1 MKPMVKIVLLSLP
14 LVACGGGGSDKT
26 VVDPKPQA
34 NTDYSALSETTL
46 EPGPL
51 RQASATEL
59 SAIVKNGLRVSLSQN
74 QSYGMMIRETAVA
87 NTNSASDSHASNK
100 FSGGNFSGTNV
111 QVTNVDEA
119 DSVKYDG
126 KYIYLA
132 TPTEY
137 TDVGAKASLKILAT
151 DPDTASVSEVSDTP
165 LDTEHW
171 GSVSEMYLVD
181 EAQSTT
187 GMNTTEIATIR
198 RSWDF
203 IAFTDKVVND
213 VSTDGK
219 PLVVDEADQART
231 ASIWPYQMDQGIEI
245 TLYDVRTPATPAKS
259 WSVSIDGDL
268 LGTRKI
274 GNTLYVIS
282 SFVPSIPTLD
292 YAANTKET
300 KIANELLIADTQIEK
315 LLPEYSINNGTPQ
328 PLNSANGCMIP
339 ASTEKNDGHL
349 SLINITAIDLA
360 SQQVIES
367 ECVNGNVE
375 TVYVSAESIYL
386 VGSDYSRWE
395 NWQSFSVV
403 HRFALGNNGIDY
415 SATGSVEGVLGWGSP
430 SFRMDE
436 HNGFLRLVTT
446 NYGDTSEPT
455 HHLTILQKVNGRSEL
470 EVVAQLPNKTH
481 PEAIGKP
488 REDIYGVRFTSNK
501 AYVVTFERKDPLY
514 VIDLANPLNPKIAG
528 QLEVPGFSTYLHP
541 IGDNYLF
548 ALGNETNDEGFATGV
563 KVSLYDIR
571 NPAKPTEVS
580 KYVFGSAY
588 SWSDALYDHR
598 ALSFLT
604 ASADQIRITLP
615 VTLYEDENT
624 DVFSTSHWV
633 NSSLYQFEVN
643 GLTNDKLSLDHV
655 GQVIGESS
663 ESQEYPLWSGNDRGI
678 LHDDALFYIHGP
690 KVIAGPWKKA
700 D

>member
-1 MKPMVKIVLLSLP
+1 MKPMVKLVLLSLP
-14 LVACGGGGSDKT
+14 LVACGGGSNSGQHNIQKEPP
-26 VVDPKPQA
+26 V
-34 NTDYSALSETTL
+34 NTDYSALSESQL

-51 RQASATEL
+51 RQASASEL
-59 SAIVKNGLRVSLSQN
+59 SALVKNGLRVSLSQN
-74 QSYGMMIRETAVA
+74 QSYGMMIRETAV
-87 NTNSASDSHASNK
+87 TNIAADNK
-100 FSGGNFSGTNV
+100 SGGGDFSGTNV
-111 QVTNVDEA
+111 QVANVDEA
-119 DSVKYDG
+119 DGVKYDG
-126 KYIYLA
+126 NYIYLA

-137 TDVGAKASLKILAT
+137 TDAGAKASLKILAT
-151 DPDTASVSEVSDTP
+151 NPANASVSEVSDTP

-171 GSVSEMYLVD
+171 GSVSEMYLVNS
-181 EAQSTT
+181 AQGTT
-187 GMNTTEIATIR
+187 GLATIR

-213 VSTDGK
+213 VGTDGK
-219 PLVVDEADQART
+219 PLVVDEADKART
-231 ASIWPYQMDQGIEI
+231 ASIWPYQMDNGIEI
-245 TLYDVRTPATPAKS
+245 TLFDVRTPATPAKS
-259 WSVSIDGDL
+259 WSLSIDGDL

-292 YAANTKET
+292 YAAET
-300 KIANELLIADTQIEK
+300 TEAKIANEKLITATQIEK
-315 LLPEYSINNGTPQ
+315 LLPEYSINGGSPT

-349 SLINITAIDLA
+349 SLINITAINLS
-360 SQQVIES
+360 SQQLIES
-367 ECVNGNVE
+367 VCVNGNVE
-375 TVYVSAESIYL
+375 TVYASTESIYL

-403 HRFALGNNGIDY
+403 HRFALNTSGVDY

-436 HNGFLRLVTT
+436 HNGILRMITT
-446 NYGDTSEPT
+446 NYGETGEPT
-455 HHLTILQKVNGRSEL
+455 HQLNVLQKVNGRSEL
-470 EVVAQLPNKTH
+470 EVVAQLPNKAH

-488 REDIYGVRFTSNK
+488 REDIFGVRFNGNK

-514 VIDLANPLNPKIAG
+514 VIDLADPLDPKIAG

-548 ALGNETNDEGFATGV
+548 ALGNEATSDGIATGV

-571 NPAKPTEVS
+571 DPAKPTEVS

-588 SWSDALYDHR
+588 SWSDALYDYR
-598 ALSFLT
+598 ALSFLN
-604 ASADQIRITLP
+604 ANADQLRITLP
-615 VTLYEDENT
+615 VTLYDEVKT
-624 DVFSTSHWV
+624 QEFVTSRWV

-643 GLTNDKLSLDHV
+643 GLANGKLSLDHV
-655 GQVIGESS
+655 GVVIGESS
-663 ESQEYPLWSGNDRGI
+663 DNQEYPLWSGNDRGI
-678 LHDDALFYIHGP
+678 LHGDALFYVHGP
-690 KVIAGPWKKA
+690 KVIAGPWKK
-700 D
+700 

>member
-1 MKPMVKIVLLSLP
+1 MKPMVKIALLSLP
-14 LVACGGGGSDKT
+14 LVACGGGSNSGQHNIQKEPP
-26 VVDPKPQA
+26 V
-34 NTDYSALSETTL
+34 NTDYSALSESQL

-51 RQASATEL
+51 RQASASEL
-59 SAIVKNGLRVSLSQN
+59 SELVKNGLRVSLSQK
-74 QSYGMMIRETAVA
+74 QSYGMMVRETAVTN
-87 NTNSASDSHASNK
+87 NTADNK
-100 FSGGNFSGTNV
+100 SGGDFSGTNV
-111 QVTNVDEA
+111 QVANVDEA
-119 DSVKYDG
+119 DGVKYDG
-126 KYIYLA
+126 NYIYLA

-137 TDVGAKASLKILAT
+137 TDAGAKASLKILAT
-151 DPDTASVSEVSDTP
+151 DPLNASVSEVSNTP

-181 EAQSTT
+181 SAQGTT
-187 GMNTTEIATIR
+187 GLATIR

-213 VSTDGK
+213 VGTDGK
-219 PLVVDEADQART
+219 PLVVDEADKART
-231 ASIWPYQMDQGIEI
+231 ASIWPYQMDNGIEI
-245 TLYDVRTPATPAKS
+245 TLFDVRTPATPAKS
-259 WSVSIDGDL
+259 WSLSIDGDL

-292 YAANTKET
+292 YAAET
-300 KIANELLIADTQIEK
+300 QEAKIANEKLILATQVEK
-315 LLPEYSINNGTPQ
+315 LLPEYSINGGSAQ

-339 ASTEKNDGHL
+339 ASTEKTDGHL
-349 SLINITAIDLA
+349 SLINITAINLA
-360 SQQVIES
+360 SQQLIES
-367 ECVNGNVE
+367 VCVNGNVE
-375 TVYVSAESIYL
+375 TVYASTESIYL

-403 HRFALGNNGIDY
+403 HRFALNTSGVDY

-436 HNGFLRLVTT
+436 HNGFLRMVTT
-446 NYGDTSEPT
+446 NYGETGEPT
-455 HHLTILQKVNGRSEL
+455 HQLNILQKVTGRSEL
-470 EVVAQLPNKTH
+470 EVVAQLPNKTR

-488 REDIYGVRFTSNK
+488 REDIFGVRFNGDK

-514 VIDLANPLNPKIAG
+514 VIDLANPLDPEIAG

-548 ALGNETNDEGFATGV
+548 ALGNETNSDGVATGV

-571 NPAKPTEVS
+571 NPAEPTEVS
-580 KYVFGSAY
+580 KHVFGSAY

-598 ALSFLT
+598 ALSFLS
-604 ASADQIRITLP
+604 ASADQLRITLP
-615 VTLYEDENT
+615 VTLYEEVQT
-624 DVFSTSHWV
+624 EIFVSSRWV
-633 NSSLYQFEVN
+633 NSGLYQFEVN
-643 GLTNDKLSLDHV
+643 GLADGKLSLDHV
-655 GQVIGESS
+655 GVVVGESS
-663 ESQEYPLWSGNDRGI
+663 ANQEYPLWGGNDRGI
-678 LHDDALFYIHGP
+678 LHGDALFYVHGP

>member
-1 MKPMVKIVLLSLP
+1 MKPIVKIVLLSLP
-14 LVACGGGGSDKT
+14 LVACGGGSSNSQHNVQKELP
-26 VVDPKPQA
+26 V
-34 NTDYSALSETTL
+34 NTDYSALSESQL

-51 RQASATEL
+51 RQASSTEL
-59 SAIVKNGLRVSLSQN
+59 SALVKNGLRVSLSQN
-74 QSYGMMIRETAVA
+74 QSYGMMIRETAITN
-87 NTNSASDSHASNK
+87 NTADSK
-100 FSGGNFSGTNV
+100 SGGNFSGTNV
-111 QVTNVDEA
+111 QVANVDEG

-126 KYIYLA
+126 QYIYLA
-132 TPTEY
+132 TPTDY
-137 TDVGAKASLKILAT
+137 TEASAKASLKILAT
-151 DPDTASVSEVSDTP
+151 DPMNASVSEVSDTP

-181 EAQSTT
+181 GAQGTT
-187 GMNTTEIATIR
+187 GLVTIR

-213 VSTDGK
+213 VSSDGK
-219 PLVVDEADQART
+219 PLVVDDADKART
-231 ASIWPYQMDQGIEI
+231 ASIWPYQMDKGIEI
-245 TLYDVRTPATPAKS
+245 TLFDVRTPATPAKS
-259 WSVSIDGDL
+259 WSLSIDGDL
-268 LGTRKI
+268 LSTRKI

-292 YAANTKET
+292 YAAETKEA
-300 KIANELLIADTQIEK
+300 KIANEELILATQIEK
-315 LLPEYSINNGTPQ
+315 LLPEYSINGGSPQ

-339 ASTEKNDGHL
+339 ASTENTDGHL
-349 SLINITAIDLA
+349 SLINITAIDLS
-360 SQQVIES
+360 SQQLMES
-367 ECVNGNVE
+367 VCVNGNVE
-375 TVYVSAESIYL
+375 TVYASTESIFL

-403 HRFALGNNGIDY
+403 HRFALTTNGVDY

-436 HNGFLRLVTT
+436 HNGVLRMVTT
-446 NYGDTSEPT
+446 NYSEMGEPD
-455 HHLTILQKVNGRSEL
+455 HQLSILQKVNGRSEL
-470 EVVAQLPNKTH
+470 EVVAQLPNKTY

-488 REDIYGVRFTSNK
+488 REDIFGVRFSGDK

-514 VIDLANPLNPKIAG
+514 VIDLANPLDPKIAG

-548 ALGNETNDEGFATGV
+548 ALGNETNNDGLATGV

-571 NPAKPTEVS
+571 DPAKPTEVS

-598 ALSFLT
+598 ALSFLN
-604 ASADQIRITLP
+604 ASADQLRITLP
-615 VTLYEDENT
+615 VTLYEEVKT
-624 DVFSTSHWV
+624 EEFLSSRWV

-643 GLTNDKLSLDHV
+643 GLADGKLSLDHV
-655 GQVIGESS
+655 GAVISESS
-663 ESQEYPLWSGNDRGI
+663 ENQEYPLWGGNDRGI
-678 LHDDALFYIHGP
+678 LHGDALFYVHGP
-690 KVIAGPWKKA
+690 EVIASPWKKV

>member
-1 MKPMVKIVLLSLP
+1 MKPMVKILLLSLP
-14 LVACGGGGSDKT
+14 LAGCGGGNSDKA

-34 NTDYSALSETTL
+34 NIDYSALSESKL

-51 RQASATEL
+51 REASATEL
-59 SAIVKNGLRVSLSQN
+59 SGLVKNGLRVSLSQN
-74 QSYGMMIRETAVA
+74 QSYGMMIRETAI
-87 NTNSASDSHASNK
+87 TNSANDSK
-100 FSGGNFSGTNV
+100 SGGNFSGTNV
-111 QVTNVDEA
+111 QVANVDEA

-126 KYIYLA
+126 TYIYLA

-137 TDVGAKASLKILAT
+137 TEAGAKASLKILAT
-151 DPDTASVSEVSDTP
+151 DADNANVSEVSDTS

-181 EAQSTT
+181 GAQGTT
-187 GMNTTEIATIR
+187 GVATIR

-219 PLVVDEADQART
+219 PLVVDEADKART
-231 ASIWPYQMDQGIEI
+231 AMIWPYQMDNGIEI
-245 TLYDVRTPATPAKS
+245 TLFDVRTPATPAKS
-259 WSVSIDGDL
+259 WSLSIDGDL

-292 YAANTKET
+292 YAAETKEA
-300 KIANELLIADTQIEK
+300 KIANEELIAATQIEK
-315 LLPEYSINNGTPQ
+315 LLPEYSINGSSPQ

-339 ASTEKNDGHL
+339 ASTEKTDGHL
-349 SLINITAIDLA
+349 SLINITAINLS
-360 SQQVIES
+360 SQQFIES
-367 ECVNGNVE
+367 VCVNGNVE
-375 TVYVSAESIYL
+375 TIYASTESIYL
-386 VGSDYSRWE
+386 VGSDYSRWK

-403 HRFALGNNGIDY
+403 HRFALGTNGVDY

-436 HNGFLRLVTT
+436 HKGLLRMVTT
-446 NYGDTSEPT
+446 NYGDAGEPI
-455 HHLTILQKVNGRSEL
+455 HHLSILQKVNGRSEL
-470 EVVAQLPNKTH
+470 EVVAQLPNKTQ
-481 PEAIGKP
+481 PATIGKP
-488 REDIYGVRFTSNK
+488 REDIFGVRFNGDK

-514 VIDLANPLNPKIAG
+514 VLDLANPLDPKIAG

-548 ALGNETNDEGFATGV
+548 ALGNETNSDGIATDV

-571 NPAKPTEVS
+571 NPAKPAEVS

-598 ALSFLT
+598 ALSFLN
-604 ASADQIRITLP
+604 ASTNQLRITLP
-615 VTLYEDENT
+615 VTLYDEVKT
-624 DVFSTSHWV
+624 GEFFSSRWV

-643 GLTNDKLSLDHV
+643 GLANNKLSLDYV
-655 GQVIGESS
+655 GSVIAESS
-663 ESQEYPLWSGNDRGI
+663 EDQEYPLWGGNDRGI
-678 LHDDALFYIHGP
+678 LHGDSLFYVHGP
-690 KVIAGPWKKA
+690 KVIASPWRAAK
-700 D
+700 

>member
-1 MKPMVKIVLLSLP
+1 MKPMVKIALLSLP
-14 LVACGGGGSDKT
+14 LVACGGGSSSSG

-34 NTDYSALSETTL
+34 NTDYSALSESKL

-51 RQASATEL
+51 RQASSTEL
-59 SAIVKNGLRVSLSQN
+59 STLVKNGLRVSLSQN
-74 QSYGMMIRETAVA
+74 QSYGMMIRETAVTN
-87 NTNSASDSHASNK
+87 NTADSKS
-100 FSGGNFSGTNV
+100 SGGDFSGTNV
-111 QVTNVDEA
+111 QVANVDEA
-119 DSVKYDG
+119 DGVKYDG

-137 TDVGAKASLKILAT
+137 TEAGAKASLKILAT
-151 DPDTASVSEVSDTP
+151 NPANASVSEVSNTP

-181 EAQSTT
+181 SAQGTT
-187 GMNTTEIATIR
+187 GLATIR

-219 PLVVDEADQART
+219 PLVVDEADKART
-231 ASIWPYQMDQGIEI
+231 ASIWPYQMDNGIEI
-245 TLYDVRTPATPAKS
+245 TLFDVRTPATPAKS
-259 WSVSIDGDL
+259 WSLSIDGDL

-292 YAANTKET
+292 YAAETKEA
-300 KIANELLIADTQIEK
+300 KVANEELIIATQIEK
-315 LLPEYSINNGTPQ
+315 LLPEYSINGGSPQ

-339 ASTEKNDGHL
+339 ASTEKTDGHL
-349 SLINITAIDLA
+349 SLINITAINLS
-360 SQQVIES
+360 SQQLIES
-367 ECVNGNVE
+367 VCVNGNVE
-375 TVYVSAESIYL
+375 TVYASTESIYL

-395 NWQSFSVV
+395 TWQSFSVV
-403 HRFALGNNGIDY
+403 HRFALGSNGVDY

-436 HNGFLRLVTT
+436 HNGFLRVVTT
-446 NYGDTSEPT
+446 NYGETGEPV
-455 HHLTILQKVNGRSEL
+455 HQLNILQKVNGRSEL

-481 PEAIGKP
+481 PETIGKP
-488 REDIYGVRFTSNK
+488 GEDIFGVRFNGNK

-514 VIDLANPLNPKIAG
+514 VIDLANPLDPKIAG

-548 ALGNETNDEGFATGV
+548 ALGNEANSDGIASGV

-571 NPAKPTEVS
+571 DPAKPTEVS
-580 KYVFGSAY
+580 KYVFGGAY
-588 SWSDALYDHR
+588 SWSEALYDHR
-598 ALSFLT
+598 ALSFLN
-604 ASADQIRITLP
+604 ASADQLRITLP
-615 VTLYEDENT
+615 VTLYEEVQT
-624 DVFSTSHWV
+624 EIFVTSRWAS
-633 NSSLYQFEVN
+633 SSLYQFEVN
-643 GLTNDKLSLDHV
+643 GLADGKLSLNHV
-655 GQVIGESS
+655 GVVVGESS
-663 ESQEYPLWSGNDRGI
+663 TNQEYPLWGGNDRGI
-678 LHDDALFYIHGP
+678 LHGDALFYVHGP